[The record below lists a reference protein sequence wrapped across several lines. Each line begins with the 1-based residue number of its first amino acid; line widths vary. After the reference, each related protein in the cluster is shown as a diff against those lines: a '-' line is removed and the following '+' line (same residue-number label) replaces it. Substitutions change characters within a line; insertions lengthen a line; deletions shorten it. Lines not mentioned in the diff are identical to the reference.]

1 MRGKKIKLLASVI
14 GIILVVIAVIAG
26 FGWKEHKLKD
36 AQQEFTSLIE
46 AKEGNYNENKVVLSS
61 PQKKKRRRWR
71 MHSAETVYYSIHRQ
85 WIILKIMQ
93 KNVVENNFIKLELK
107 FDIRSEVL
115 NC

>member
-26 FGWKEHKLKD
+26 FGWKEHKLED

-61 PQKKKRRRWR
+61 TTKEEAQEMADAFGGNCVLQHSSTWDNLKNNAKKMSWK
-71 MHSAETVYYSIHRQ
+71 
-85 WIILKIMQ
+85 II
-93 KNVVENNFIKLELK
+93 
-107 FDIRSEVL
+107 S
-115 NC
+115 

>member
-61 PQKKKRRRWR
+61 TTKEEAQEMAVACGGHCVLQHSSTVDNFEDNAKKCRGK
-71 MHSAETVYYSIHRQ
+71 
-85 WIILKIMQ
+85 
-93 KNVVENNFIKLELK
+93 
-107 FDIRSEVL
+107 
-115 NC
+115 

>member
-1 MRGKKIKLLASVI
+1 
-14 GIILVVIAVIAG
+14 
-26 FGWKEHKLKD
+26 
-36 AQQEFTSLIE
+36 
-46 AKEGNYNENKVVLSS
+46 
-61 PQKKKRRRWR
+61 